1 MIDQKTARE
10 IHEKK
15 LGKNVV
21 IVDEFENPHA
31 WCFELG
37 AVNDE
42 GIVVPLLGDSIIRI
56 SKDDGE
62 MMD

>member
-1 MIDQKTARE
+1 MLPECQKGVR
-10 IHEKK
+10 
-15 LGKNVV
+15 LLRNVV
-21 IVDEFENPHA
+21 IVDEFENPHD

-42 GIVVPLLGDSIIRI
+42 GAVVPLLGDSIIKI
-56 SKDDGE
+56 SKEDGE